1 MSAGGGGPRQR
12 GPGRVFPFSFL
23 PPPPRARPP
32 PRPPRAVFLFS
43 FLLPPGAR
51 GPPPPADMRWMRFYD
66 RTLWYVLQNFGRQ
79 GAYAEGGAVHVH
91 YLYEIK
97 SGEPLVEPQLDKA
110 ISALE

>member
-1 MSAGGGGPRQR
+1 MFISARSLG
-12 GPGRVFPFSFL
+12 VL
-23 PPPPRARPP
+23 
-32 PRPPRAVFLFS
+32 
-43 FLLPPGAR
+43 
-51 GPPPPADMRWMRFYD
+51 PPADMRWMRFYD

-110 ISALE
+110 ISALEAALTAFKYRPADREAYRKGKTTIHEAVPEELTVTDPPSKT